1 MEAVCLPSRSSREQ
15 SEGWRPGL
23 DLNQDKEHCTALA
36 STLPPPGRIHLSRS
50 APAGPLLVAVNPTS
64 LRRLRLLRL
73 GRPPRSEGC
82 LGVARGAK
90 TGPLGSLLHVTS
102 DGRATKVMRQ
112 GLWPILTATR
122 EAVKPLVASLATM
135 SASL

>member
-36 STLPPPGRIHLSRS
+36 STLPPPGRPHISRS
-50 APAGPLLVAVNPTS
+50 APAGPLVVAVNPTETS
-64 LRRLRLLRL
+64 
-73 GRPPRSEGC
+73 GHGFSQT
-82 LGVARGAK
+82 VHA
-90 TGPLGSLLHVTS
+90 S
-102 DGRATKVMRQ
+102 DGRATNVMRQ

-122 EAVKPLVASLATM
+122 EAVKPLVPSLATI
-135 SASL
+135 SP